1 MHTTIPSSLPSAA
14 PSADWP
20 SLSAVLCHDW
30 LTGMRGGERVL
41 ELLCEGFPSAPIYT
55 LLANPGTVSK
65 SISSH
70 PIHTSW
76 LQHIPSIEDKYRAL
90 LPLFPAAIRSLHPP
104 PAEVVIST
112 SSCVAKSI
120 IPHPRS
126 RHLCYCF
133 TPMRYAWTFY
143 EEYFG
148 GSPIK
153 GLIARPLLAWLRRW
167 DRRTADRVDLFVAIS
182 QHVRERIKTFY
193 GREADVVYPPVDTVR
208 CTPGPTAG
216 TCDFDLIVS
225 AMVPYKRID
234 LAIDAYNQLGYPLK
248 IVGVGG
254 KRAEL
259 AARAMPNITFEGW
272 RSDDEVLALYRHCR
286 LLIFPGEED
295 FGIVPLEAQ
304 ACGKPVVAYGKGGA
318 LETVKPGVSGIF
330 FDRQTPDALSRAI
343 IEAARHAWDPVA
355 IRRHAE
361 TFGTHAFIRGLSAAI
376 EKCHNLP
383 YRNMSLKR
391 EE

>member
-1 MHTTIPSSLPSAA
+1 MPDNINPPPALSAERHPAWPDLSAA
-14 PSADWP
+14 
-20 SLSAVLCHDW
+20 LCHDW

-41 ELLCEGFPSAPIYT
+41 EILCDGFPSAPIYT
-55 LLANPGTVSK
+55 LLANPGAVSET
-65 SISSH
+65 INRH

-76 LQHIPSIEDKYRAL
+76 MQHIPDVDKRYRTL
-90 LPLFPAAIRSLHPP
+90 LPLFPAAVCSLHPP
-104 PAEVVIST
+104 KTDVMIST

-120 IPHPRS
+120 ITDPHT

-148 GSPIK
+148 GCPVK
-153 GLIARPLLAWLRRW
+153 GLIARPMLSWLRHW
-167 DRRTADRVDLFVAIS
+167 DRHTANRVDLFVAIS
-182 QHVRERIKTFY
+182 QHVRQRIENFY

-208 CTPGPTAG
+208 CTPGNTQG
-216 TCDFDLIVS
+216 TRDFDLIVS

-234 LAIDAYNQLGYPLK
+234 LAIEAYNRLGYPLK

-259 AARAMPNITFEGW
+259 ESHANPNITFEGW
-272 RSDDEVLALYRHCR
+272 RSDEEVLELYRNCR

-304 ACGKPVVAYGKGGA
+304 ACGKPVVAYAKGGA
-318 LETVKPGVSGIF
+318 LETVKDGVSGIF
-330 FDRQTPDALSRAI
+330 FDRQTPEALEHAI
-343 IEAARHAWDPVA
+343 HEAALHPWDPA
-355 IRRHAE
+355 LIRRHAE
-361 TFGTHAFIRGLSAAI
+361 AFGTEAFIRGLSATV
-376 EKCHNLP
+376 EKCFRLP
-383 YRNMSLKR
+383 ARA
-391 EE
+391 